1 MKFFVLISIVFA
13 QFFSVV
19 ATAAPA
25 QNSGQTQ
32 AGLVEVNGRKLY
44 TQYSKAKNN
53 KPTLIFVNGLTYS
66 TKNWWRV
73 VSPLIQEGYG
83 ILLFDMWGM
92 GTTLLSNSLPNGP
105 IPYKQQV
112 ADIKALLTKLRIR
125 PPYNFVGLSYGG
137 GILAS
142 YTTAFPRDIKN
153 LILIAP
159 YTEFLQTQK
168 DFLLK
173 QIKWTRQTFPNN
185 SATDDQLTDY
195 FIRQLV
201 YTTYPMAEVSSLENP
216 FKLEGITR
224 IVQGIRT
231 YQPIEETRSLP
242 QKSLHLILAEND
254 QYIPKDIFLNY
265 WNAVPQSAKASRV
278 FVQFSEHKLP
288 DAFPRFTT
296 QLIKGIVN
304 GQPMMY
310 NGDTFVANPV
320 TLEFKKS
327 R

>member
-1 MKFFVLISIVFA
+1 MKLFVLLSI
-13 QFFSVV
+13 FFLQLFTVV
-19 ATAAPA
+19 VSAAPA
-25 QNSGQTQ
+25 LAATQTQ

-44 TQYSKAKNN
+44 TEYTKAKNN

-66 TKNWWRV
+66 TKNWWRT

-83 ILLFDMWGM
+83 IVLFDMWGM
-92 GTTLLSNSLPNGP
+92 GTTLLSSPLPNGP

-112 ADIKALLTKLRIR
+112 VDIKALLTKLRLR

-142 YTTAFPRDIKN
+142 YATSYPRDIKN
-153 LILIAP
+153 LIMIAP

-173 QIKWTRQTFPNN
+173 QIKWTRQTFPANP
-185 SATDDQLTDY
+185 ATDEQLTDY

-201 YTTYPMAEVSSLENP
+201 YATYPLAEISSLENP

-242 QKSLHLILAEND
+242 RNGVHLILAEND
-254 QYIPKDIFLNY
+254 QYIPKDIFVNY
-265 WNAVPQSAKASRV
+265 WNAIPQSAKASRV
-278 FVQFSEHKLP
+278 FVKFSEHKLP
-288 DAFPRFTT
+288 DVFPRFTS
-296 QLIKGIVN
+296 QLIKGIVD
-304 GQPMMY
+304 GQPVMF
-310 NGDTFVANPV
+310 NGDTFIANPI
-320 TLEFKKS
+320 TLEFNKT